1 MMESIPVQFNVG
13 TFGKYVNLTANDSFV
28 SEMIKTLNL
37 DEQIADDFQDFT
49 ESLVQC
55 RNKKNVTANAVDEGG
70 EFCIMCYDGVYTVLM
85 NYIFAKDLASAT
97 IDSVRLFSEGNKVAV
112 GPLFAFSKKLQS
124 VCEANGKFSNTR
136 SYAGR
141 NAYAESVP
149 FRTGNQRGFNVR

>member
-28 SEMIKTLNL
+28 SEIIKTLNL
-37 DEQIADDFQDFT
+37 DEQIADDFQGFV

-55 RNKKNVTANAVDEGG
+55 RASKNVTANSVDEDG
-70 EFCIMCYDGVYTVLM
+70 EFCVLCFDGVYTILM

-97 IDSVRLFSEGNKVAV
+97 IDSVRLFSDGSRVAV

-124 VCEANGKFSNTR
+124 VCEANGKLSNTR
-136 SYAGR
+136 AYAGR
-141 NAYAESVP
+141 NAYMEPVS
-149 FRTGNQRGFNVR
+149 FNTGRQRGFNVR